1 MRWGRLVF
9 VALAMPA
16 SAAAANCKAELDMV
30 VAKHLLAGP
39 FRVES
44 VFTLNGKLVTD
55 VTEVVLPDRVHKRPA
70 TGELIMVGDI
80 LWMKQGGAWVRTAR
94 AVLPEER
101 PAVYFDLAD
110 QVASADDTAC
120 RDAVTREGS
129 TYRVFAF
136 TSHHKVG
143 SWGADWPTILYV
155 NPASGL
161 PAFAEVGLAKPEFT
175 DTYVYDRAITIVA
188 PE

>member
-1 MRWGRLVF
+1 MRWGWLVF
-9 VALAMPA
+9 VVLAI
-16 SAAAANCKAELDMV
+16 SGTAAAADCKAELDLV
-30 VAKHLLAGP
+30 VARHLLAGP

-70 TGELIMVGDI
+70 TGELILVGDI
-80 LWMKQGGAWVRTAR
+80 LWMKQGAVWVRTPR

-120 RDAVTREGS
+120 RDAVTRGGR

-143 SWGADWPTILYV
+143 SWGADWPTVLYV
-155 NPASGL
+155 NPTSGL
-161 PAFAEVGLAKPEFT
+161 PAFAEVGLLKPEFT
-175 DTYVYDRAITIVA
+175 DTYVYDRTIKIVA
-188 PE
+188 PD